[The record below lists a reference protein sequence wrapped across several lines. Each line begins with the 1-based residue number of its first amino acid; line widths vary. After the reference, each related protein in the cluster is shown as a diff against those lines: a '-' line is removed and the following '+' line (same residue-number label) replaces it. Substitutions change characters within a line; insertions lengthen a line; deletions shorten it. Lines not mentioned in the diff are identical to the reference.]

1 MDWKRK
7 AGPKQPKQGSYYN
20 PKKFRLVLVFIFRPK
35 PFLLNLFSL
44 KHKPKVLDLDVIM
57 LLFNRPV
64 SRKMDKLPH

>member
-20 PKKFRLVLVFIFRPK
+20 PKKFRLVFIFRPK

-44 KHKPKVLDLDVIM
+44 KHKPEVLDLDDVIM
-57 LLFNRPV
+57 LHFDCPV

>member
-20 PKKFRLVLVFIFRPK
+20 PKKFRLVLVFIFRP
-35 PFLLNLFSL
+35 FLLNLFSL
-44 KHKPKVLDLDVIM
+44 KNRPKVLDLDVM
-57 LLFNRPV
+57 LLSDRPV